1 MNHLSTGIR
10 LAVVG
15 AAAVASLGVLVAPAQ
30 AVGESTAKVVGNE
43 LQVVGSSL
51 SSHIDVLD
59 DVAGKIRVTDNRG
72 VIAGAGCTPSG
83 TSVLCS
89 KSLFSQIRISAGA
102 GDDIVHPDTGIFT
115 IVIGGDGNDSI
126 RNRGTGQARLNG
138 NGGDDIIVGDIVDQL
153 FGQDGNDTLTGGQF
167 LRGGFGNDTLR
178 GQSGNDTLI
187 GDDGFDTLD
196 GGSGFDDLCETG
208 ESNTNCEA

>member
-10 LAVVG
+10 LAVIG
-15 AAAVASLGVLVAPAQ
+15 AAAAASLGVLVAPAQ
-30 AVGESTAKVVGNE
+30 AAGETTAKVVNNE

-51 SSHIDVLD
+51 GSHIDVVD
-59 DVAGKIRVTDNRG
+59 DLPGKVRVSDTKG

-89 KSLFSQIRISAGA
+89 KSLFSQIRIPAGA
-102 GDDIVHPDTGIFT
+102 GNDIVHPDTGIFT
-115 IVIGGDGNDSI
+115 IVIGGDGADTI

-138 NGGDDIIVGDIVDQL
+138 NGGDDIIIGDIVDQL

-167 LRGGFGNDTLR
+167 LRGGIGNDTLR

-187 GDDGFDTLD
+187 GDEGFDTLD
-196 GGSGFDDLCETG
+196 GGTGFDDLCLTG